1 MTAPECRP
9 TRCATQR
16 SLGAIGMLLYLFAD
30 VTSLAEAAEAAVD
43 AVRG

>member
-1 MTAPECRP
+1 MGGP

-16 SLGAIGMLLYLFAD
+16 RLGAIGMLVCLFAD
-30 VTSLAEAAEAAVD
+30 VTALAEAANTAVD